1 MQTFFVE
8 RILTMAETNY
18 EKLNLY
24 VQFKNKKDMDEEV
37 SKFRQTIGYELN
49 KTDNRVLSYMQQ
61 YAVRYTGVFYQRV
74 KTIAAKLGISES
86 TVKRALRK
94 LSLLGIV
101 KRIPT
106 IRKKEGGKGATIFQ
120 FQKFTLPK
128 NDPSQMTHCG
138 GGEKP
143 TESKDEAAKNE
154 NKPFISSKQKSLK
167 NINTYSNTDSENQN
181 EKKVVKDFNAMTLYE
196 KMKHL
201 VSITTNDFTD
211 FKRYCEVVFGNT
223 RRWLKFSS
231 FAEHK
236 EEFER
241 IAYQT
246 FKQAIYAD
254 NVRKS
259 RVGYL
264 HKLLSK
270 RLDEFTTELI
280 QAEIEEAEV
289 FEGHI
294 DNWLLF

>member
-1 MQTFFVE
+1 
-8 RILTMAETNY
+8 MAETNY
-18 EKLNLY
+18 EKLNVY

-74 KTIAAKLGISES
+74 KTMAAKLGISES

-94 LSLLGIV
+94 LALLGIV

-138 GGEKP
+138 EGEKP
-143 TESKDEAAKNE
+143 TASKAEADKNE
-154 NKPFISSKQKSLK
+154 NKPFISSKQKSLNK
-167 NINTYSNTDSENQN
+167 INTYSNTETDNQN

-236 EEFER
+236 EQFER
-241 IAYQT
+241 IAYQS

-264 HKLLSK
+264 HSLLT
-270 RLDEFTTELI
+270 REFDNFISELI
-280 QAEIEEAEV
+280 EADIEEAEV
-289 FEGHI
+289 FEGEI